1 VESEPAYE
9 IYLFDSLF
17 KSTCVRFVTLFK
29 KKRRRKKKTGFKTNP
44 QKHLLKSIDLNLYS
58 IHKVK
63 LRVHSMCV
71 FSRFR
76 GDFSAK

>member
-29 KKRRRKKKTGFKTNP
+29 KKKKKEEEDRIQNQPTKASFK
-44 QKHLLKSIDLNLYS
+44 KY
-58 IHKVK
+58 
-63 LRVHSMCV
+63 
-71 FSRFR
+71 
-76 GDFSAK
+76 